1 MASSEM
7 SRAEFTAFLGQACR
21 NLAAFSVASPMA
33 RAPSDWAGD
42 VVRVTGRVAADSL
55 GNTNCSGK
63 VGALEQQVTGARQ
76 SPGDQEEKDD
86 GIRYRR
92 CQRAL

>member
-1 MASSEM
+1 MASGEM

-63 VGALEQQVTGARQ
+63 AGALERTSNGRSAIARR
-76 SPGDQEEKDD
+76 SGGK
-86 GIRYRR
+86 R
-92 CQRAL
+92 